1 MKITSVEVFDCQ
13 INKHYPDMVMFEPIL
28 IRINTD
34 EGISGIG
41 EVGLAYGYAA
51 QAGAGIVR
59 DLARCII
66 GMNPLNVEQIWEK
79 LFRDAYSGEMDS
91 RDALKLLD
99 MLVKVAGLADAK
111 ETTQVNTQV
120 NVAVPLP
127 LPKGVAKVAHALPT
141 E

>member
-1 MKITSVEVFDCQ
+1 M
-13 INKHYPDMVMFEPIL
+13 EP
-28 IRINTD
+28 
-34 EGISGIG
+34 
-41 EVGLAYGYAA
+41 
-51 QAGAGIVR
+51 
-59 DLARCII
+59 
-66 GMNPLNVEQIWEK
+66 
-79 LFRDAYSGEMDS
+79 

-127 LPKGVAKVAHALPT
+127 LPKGVAKVAHALPV